1 MSSPKFDSYRDHFFT
16 QTTPYFWSSSPSP
29 QSTPALYA
37 LYQYTSQSIYNIF
50 TDAFYI
56 RPVRDFG
63 NEVLA
68 GWVDNDTL
76 PTMWVKPVETT
87 TYNAIVIYGKDTLL
101 VPGTAL
107 VKPAPVLEIEEP
119 DAALCIGTEL
129 TLTAHLRTPA
139 IPNYNY
145 TWGGDTPLEPGE
157 VTNTEDTFTTVN
169 TTIPASP
176 GTYRFYVSMQNQSGD
191 CKASDTVTV
200 IAKDFSTLPITT
212 DEWVC
217 PEEVVTLSGITSA
230 ATAEQIYRWY
240 DSDWNLIKT
249 DTLPAGT
256 PSTYITEPVTS
267 PATYYLSA
275 YDANSCAWDPL
286 FMPLIEYQPLHTPV
300 AATDTLNFTSDK
312 NGLTTTLDAT
322 DRIAFFDE
330 GGINGN
336 ISTSIPA
343 ENAWTHTFKTSE
355 GQVEIHFHTFQV
367 FDMNGNY
374 GTIRVFDGMSA
385 TGVPLLTMDAP
396 QSNIVVKSTSGSLT
410 VQWYKKHSGSG
421 ESGWN
426 ADITVSSPIYHA
438 SEAHVGLKDPSECL
452 LSSLIVQSN
461 DCTLLYNAQE
471 QTCEYYTVTY
481 GDVTVPECTS
491 CPAVPG
497 THYYILPTGDTVTVF
512 DPISVRDVT
521 DTVNG
526 FEVIIQNSGN
536 YSDIDTIYGNVKVIP
551 IPLIITTDSDSKEY
565 DGTPLTDDGWLD
577 TPPVGLAPGDTVI
590 FVDNHGT
597 ITEPGESFNYATT
610 AIVVNTISGDT
621 VTGNY
626 DINYVFGILRVT
638 PSTQSL
644 IVQSNDCTLLYNAQ
658 EQTCEYYTVTY
669 GDVTVPEC
677 TSCPAVPGT
686 HYYILPTGD
695 TVTVFDPI
703 SVRDVTDT
711 VNGFEVIIQNSG
723 NYSDIDTIYGNVKVI
738 PIPLIITTDSD
749 SKEYDGTPLTDD
761 GWLDT
766 PPVGL
771 APGDTVIFVDNHG
784 TITEPGESFNYATT
798 AIVVNTISGDTV
810 TGNYDINYVFGTL
823 TIYPPMNVLPINELV
838 HVSCHGANDGRWT
851 LVVSGGKPGVRTYT
865 LDGGASVTLSDDTIR
880 LTNLTPGNHQLV
892 VTNVLGTTI
901 TIDFIVNEPDPLGV
915 AVVVPINVADRCP
928 NQGAYEVSAFVTG
941 GTQPYSFEWS
951 GDASSVNN
959 NTTIVNQL
967 GANDCNVE
975 YMAVVLVNDFN
986 FCEARDTARF
996 TVLDTVKPTFTV
1008 PDSIAICRTQ
1018 PSGSFDASPSV
1029 TGFPSSLNDNCTPA
1043 AQLFVTF
1050 RDEDTTGTEPGARLI
1065 MRKWTVKDACGN
1077 SITKTQKI
1085 LIKPQTTHATI
1096 TFTCPPDTNVILA
1109 YGACDTLLGIG
1120 NPSFTTDFSDMDYT
1134 ITHDAPVD
1142 SIYST
1147 GTTVV
1152 TWTLTDECGFS
1163 THCQQNVEVVYP
1175 PCGTPADSVWDWNNI
1190 AYSSVRI
1197 GCQCWTGENLRS
1209 EHYSDGTPIPNHTRY
1224 MDNDSLEMVYGKL
1237 YSWYSAARV
1246 GEGDD
1251 SSVPA
1256 DSMSFFGPYVQGIC
1270 PAGWAL
1276 PTVAEYWEMY
1286 NASGG
1291 HAGLVKSPSTL
1302 VWLPGREG
1310 TAPNLFEAFGAG
1322 YYDDSIQ
1329 RYQNLL
1335 GETRF
1340 WAADYT
1346 TGSSMAKVFTLNYY
1360 CEDGQIVESRKGL
1373 GYSIRCIRKK

>member
-1 MSSPKFDSYRDHFFT
+1 MKKVVFINIFVTLILVVCSLPKSFAQNEGNTVRKVGDIITFRDGSQGVVCFVNPEDPTRGWVAALQDLEEKYTMDNVQEIYSQLQKSQNVTTFLTTLEDQTSVGKKNTAIMRSAGVPAALAVDVYNGWYIPDIHQLKTISGLMSSPKFDSYRDHFFT

-626 DINYVFGILRVT
+626 DINYVFG
-638 PSTQSL
+638 
-644 IVQSNDCTLLYNAQ
+644 
-658 EQTCEYYTVTY
+658 
-669 GDVTVPEC
+669 
-677 TSCPAVPGT
+677 
-686 HYYILPTGD
+686 
-695 TVTVFDPI
+695 
-703 SVRDVTDT
+703 
-711 VNGFEVIIQNSG
+711 
-723 NYSDIDTIYGNVKVI
+723 
-738 PIPLIITTDSD
+738 
-749 SKEYDGTPLTDD
+749 
-761 GWLDT
+761 
-766 PPVGL
+766 
-771 APGDTVIFVDNHG
+771 
-784 TITEPGESFNYATT
+784 
-798 AIVVNTISGDTV
+798 
-810 TGNYDINYVFGTL
+810 TL

-1197 GCQCWTGENLRS
+1197 GCQCWTGENLRC

>member
-1 MSSPKFDSYRDHFFT
+1 M
-16 QTTPYFWSSSPSP
+16 
-29 QSTPALYA
+29 
-37 LYQYTSQSIYNIF
+37 
-50 TDAFYI
+50 
-56 RPVRDFG
+56 
-63 NEVLA
+63 
-68 GWVDNDTL
+68 
-76 PTMWVKPVETT
+76 
-87 TYNAIVIYGKDTLL
+87 
-101 VPGTAL
+101 
-107 VKPAPVLEIEEP
+107 LEIEEP

-536 YSDIDTIYGNVKVIP
+536 YSDIDTIYGNVKV
-551 IPLIITTDSDSKEY
+551 T
-565 DGTPLTDDGWLD
+565 
-577 TPPVGLAPGDTVI
+577 
-590 FVDNHGT
+590 
-597 ITEPGESFNYATT
+597 
-610 AIVVNTISGDT
+610 
-621 VTGNY
+621 
-626 DINYVFGILRVT
+626 
-638 PSTQSL
+638 
-644 IVQSNDCTLLYNAQ
+644 
-658 EQTCEYYTVTY
+658 
-669 GDVTVPEC
+669 
-677 TSCPAVPGT
+677 
-686 HYYILPTGD
+686 
-695 TVTVFDPI
+695 
-703 SVRDVTDT
+703 
-711 VNGFEVIIQNSG
+711 
-723 NYSDIDTIYGNVKVI
+723 